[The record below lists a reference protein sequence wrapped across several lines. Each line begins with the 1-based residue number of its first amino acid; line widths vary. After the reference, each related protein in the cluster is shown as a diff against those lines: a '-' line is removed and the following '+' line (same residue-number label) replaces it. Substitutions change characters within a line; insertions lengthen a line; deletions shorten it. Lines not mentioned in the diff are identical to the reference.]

1 MSEATEN
8 RAGGIGGTYL
18 RRRYMF
24 LFYSLLLTMVTVPT
38 SGVLGIDPA
47 FIDLFL
53 AANLLIAV
61 IPLGTKKARCV
72 LLSILMVLWAARL
85 ATIWFHDPALFGI
98 TLGMWTIVGLLAA
111 AGALRFAIHAR
122 LVDTEHLYA
131 SLSAYLLA
139 GIFLGHFY
147 WMLEQISPGSF
158 APAGNFSRMSAIYF
172 SFVTLATLGYGDIV
186 PRSDVRGVWPSL
198 RELAENCSWRCW
210 LLAWSASTPEGKKPT
225 KNGIKRSRMNTNCT
239 SEYV

>member
-1 MSEATEN
+1 M
-8 RAGGIGGTYL
+8 
-18 RRRYMF
+18 
-24 LFYSLLLTMVTVPT
+24 
-38 SGVLGIDPA
+38 
-47 FIDLFL
+47 
-53 AANLLIAV
+53 
-61 IPLGTKKARCV
+61 IPLGTTKARCV

-147 WMLEQISPGSF
+147 
-158 APAGNFSRMSAIYF
+158 
-172 SFVTLATLGYGDIV
+172 
-186 PRSDVRGVWPSL
+186 
-198 RELAENCSWRCW
+198 
-210 LLAWSASTPEGKKPT
+210 
-225 KNGIKRSRMNTNCT
+225 
-239 SEYV
+239 